1 MNILFLTLAR
11 IDDISQKSIYNDLLR
26 KFKNEGHNVFVITPT
41 ERRYNEDSAV
51 SIQEDIRILKVKTLN
66 IQKTNIVEKGIGTLS
81 IQRQYLQGLKKYFS
95 DVRFDLVLYS
105 TPPITFT
112 RVIKFVKKRDNARTY
127 LLLKDIFPQNAVDI
141 GMLKEN
147 GLIQKYFRS
156 LEKELYQISDTIG
169 CMSPANADFVI
180 RHNPF
185 LDKNKIE
192 LNPNTIFTDHEI
204 TISASKDQLREKY
217 NIAPGV
223 VTFMYGGN
231 LGKPQGI
238 DFLIK
243 VLEAN
248 VTREDVFFFIVGSGT
263 EYDRVDEWFK
273 THAPKNAKLISSLP
287 KAEYQDLLQSCDVGL
302 VFLDHRFTIP
312 NFPSR
317 ILDYMQLGIPIIAA
331 TDKNT
336 DLGKIMV
343 DNGFGLWCESKNV
356 EDFNTL
362 IDLVKDEEKRQNM
375 GKKGHQYLIRNYDVQ
390 VSYDKIIK

>member
-11 IDDISQKSIYNDLLR
+11 IDDVSQKTIYNDLLR
-26 KFKNEGHNVFVITPT
+26 KFKNEGHHVFVITPT
-41 ERRYNEDSAV
+41 ERRYKESSVV
-51 SIQEDIRILKVKTLN
+51 SIQNGINILKIKTYN

-81 IQRQYLQGLKKYFS
+81 IQKQYLQGLKKYFNNVS
-95 DVRFDLVLYS
+95 FDLVLYS

-112 RVIKFVKKRDNARTY
+112 KVIKYVKKRDNARTY

-141 GMLKEN
+141 GILKKN
-147 GLIQKYFRS
+147 GLLYKYFRN
-156 LEKELYQISDTIG
+156 LEKELYNISDTIG

-180 RHNPF
+180 KHNSF
-185 LDKNKIE
+185 LDQSKIE
-192 LNPNTIFTDHEI
+192 QNPNTIFTNQEI
-204 TISASKDQLREKY
+204 TVSKSKNIVREKY
-217 NIAPGV
+217 NIAPDI
-223 VTFMYGGN
+223 VTFVYGGN

-243 VLEAN
+243 VLSAN
-248 VTREDVFFFIVGSGT
+248 VMRKDIFFFIVGSGT
-263 EYDRVDEWFK
+263 EYEKINQWFK
-273 THAPKNAKLISSLP
+273 NYHPKNAKLISNLP

-302 VFLDHRFTIP
+302 VFLDNRFTIP

-317 ILDYMQLGIPIIAA
+317 ILDYMQLGMPIIAA

-343 DNGFGLWCESKNV
+343 ENGFGLWCESKNV
-356 EDFNTL
+356 EDFNNL
-362 IDLVKDEEKRQNM
+362 IDLVKDENQRENM
-375 GKKGHQYLIRNYDVQ
+375 GKKGHQYLIENYDVQ